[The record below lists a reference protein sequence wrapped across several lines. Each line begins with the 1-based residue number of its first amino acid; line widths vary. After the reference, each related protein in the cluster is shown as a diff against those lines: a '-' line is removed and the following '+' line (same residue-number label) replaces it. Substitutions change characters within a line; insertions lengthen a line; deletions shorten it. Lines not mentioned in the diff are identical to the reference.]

1 MHSSIVKEKILGS
14 RYKVLKY
21 IAEGGFGTTFLAEDT
36 QLPGKDRCVVK
47 QLSFS
52 IEAPQVMSVAR
63 RLFEAEALA
72 LHSLGHHEQI
82 PELLAYFEEE
92 GKFYLVQQ
100 YIDGQTIEDELA
112 TGRVWSQEQVVE
124 LLRDGL
130 EVLEFIHSQG
140 IIHRDIKPD
149 NLIRRHSDG
158 KIVLVDFGT
167 VKKVLQKQFAG
178 DQLTIAVG
186 TKGYMP
192 MEQAQGKPLPVSDL
206 YALGVIAIQALT
218 QVEPLDLEEQDGELV
233 WTHLAEV
240 DSKLAEI
247 LTKMTRYRD
256 HDRYQSARQA
266 LQTLNDFANGTTDPR
281 EIVASQPVSSAEDTI
296 QLPTA
301 TAVTPA
307 TNNLEVA
314 PLPTNIQHQSLPQR
328 SKTDFSP
335 GVTPINSAVDNFP
348 TQSKTSL
355 WAIAIALV
363 ITIAG
368 GIYLF
373 MSQSTQSPSDT
384 PVSPNLPDS
393 STPRIRQG
401 DGFRRDL

>member
-1 MHSSIVKEKILGS
+1 MQRSIVKEKILGS
-14 RYKVLKY
+14 RYKVLEY

-47 QLSFS
+47 QLSFR
-52 IEAPQVMSVAR
+52 IENPQVMSVAR

-100 YIDGQTIEDELA
+100 YIDGQTIKDELA

-149 NLIRRHSDG
+149 NLIRRHSNG

-167 VKKVLQKQFAG
+167 VKKVLQKQVIG

-233 WTHLAEV
+233 WKHLTQV
-240 DSKLAEI
+240 DSKLAAI
-247 LTKMTRYRD
+247 LTQMTRYRD
-256 HDRYQSARQA
+256 RDRYQSAREALQA
-266 LQTLNDFANGTTDPR
+266 LNAFANGTTDLR

-307 TNNLEVA
+307 TNNLAFA
-314 PLPTNIQHQSLPQR
+314 PLSTNVRQESPTQQSAPDSIADITR
-328 SKTDFSP
+328 VD
-335 GVTPINSAVDNFP
+335 SAVERFP
-348 TQSKTSL
+348 SKPKTSL

-363 ITIAG
+363 IAIAG

-373 MSQSTQSPSDT
+373 MSPSSDT
-384 PVSPNLPDS
+384 STPDTPDS